1 VGLWQLV
8 CDDVSYVHTDETQHL
23 RLQQHLRLE
32 GDGNCTYDHDIFT
45 RMAAGVEMNNT
56 LDEY

>member
-1 VGLWQLV
+1 MGLWQLV

-23 RLQQHLRLE
+23 RLQR
-32 GDGNCTYDHDIFT
+32 DGNYTCDQDIFT
-45 RMAAGVEMNNT
+45 KMASGAEMNNI